1 MRKLPLLLL
10 ALLGTCAATCA
21 AQEPHALTELQGT
34 ARVLMVFAPDS
45 SSASYKR
52 QLELI
57 EHHAFELAQR
67 NTVVV
72 PASLV
77 ANNTED
83 FFPGENLPFATPT
96 EQADIRTKFHILPGD
111 FVVILITQD
120 GAVRIRSASP
130 VDIHSLTA
138 SLDALPRH

>member
-1 MRKLPLLLL
+1 MRKLPLLLF
-10 ALLGTCAATCA
+10 AVLGTCAATCA
-21 AQEPHALTELQGT
+21 AQEPHSLTDLQST
-34 ARVLMVFAPDS
+34 ARILMVFAPDS

-72 PASLV
+72 PASLTS
-77 ANNTED
+77 NSTDD
-83 FFPGENLPFATPT
+83 FFPGENLPIVTPA
-96 EQADIRTKFHILPGD
+96 EQADIRSKFHILPTD

-120 GAVRIRSASP
+120 GAIRIRSASP
-130 VDIHSLTA
+130 LDIRSLTA